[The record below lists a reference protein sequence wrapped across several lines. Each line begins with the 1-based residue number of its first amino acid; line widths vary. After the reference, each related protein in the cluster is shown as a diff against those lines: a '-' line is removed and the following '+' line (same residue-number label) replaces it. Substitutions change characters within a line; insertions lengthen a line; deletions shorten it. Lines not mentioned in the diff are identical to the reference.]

1 MNAVV
6 LRAHKMFD
14 FHVAVYPGSW
24 VGYNLGSFVTS
35 SVARAFADVHPVG
48 GQYEKDRLLMMFNER

>member
-1 MNAVV
+1 
-6 LRAHKMFD
+6 MFD
-14 FHVAVYPGSW
+14 FHFAGYPGSW

-48 GQYEKDRLLMMFNER
+48 GQYEKNRLLMMFNER